1 MQADLLTPRSR
12 MFTDMDVEVIV
23 KVISTSSAEYRIAQ
37 RLLGERSWP
46 AKSRPVVGAGSPVER
61 LWETLHFVPL
71 AKGIDGLV
79 PVQGHPEVAALVMKW
94 LVPLTMLGAWVHGD
108 VLVLVH
114 AVVQAA
120 QVGAALA
127 AVRCC
132 IARALFKS
140 PNLAWIVTGR
150 ICSSG
155 DARER
160 FTATSSRTTSSL
172 ICLRWGLTRQ
182 VTSYRFTFWTARASR
197 GRRSHWWRSRTAAP
211 WV

>member
-1 MQADLLTPRSR
+1 MYTA
-12 MFTDMDVEVIV
+12 MYVKVMV
-23 KVISTSSAEYRIAQ
+23 KVISTSSTEYRIAQ

-46 AKSRPVVGAGSPVER
+46 AKSRPVVGAGSPAVER

-71 AKGIDGLV
+71 AEGTDGLV
-79 PVQGHPEVAALVMKW
+79 PVQGHPEVAALVMKR
-94 LVPLTMLGAWVHGD
+94 LVPLNNLNAYVCGD

-132 IARALFKS
+132 ILHTFLS
-140 PNLAWIVTGR
+140 SLAWIVIVR

-155 DARER
+155 DVWER

-172 ICLRWGLTRQ
+172 ICLGWRLTRR
-182 VTSYRFTFWTARASR
+182 VTT
-197 GRRSHWWRSRTAAP
+197 
-211 WV
+211 